1 MSEQELTELEHVI
14 FSLSSLQLRLQKSGF
29 ERTVGLRRAMG
40 SDCPYYLKSL
50 GLFQKNDLS
59 DLRDLVQTLGSQ
71 IESLERL

>member
-1 MSEQELTELEHVI
+1 MSEQELAGLELI
-14 FSLSSLQLRLQKSGF
+14 ISSLSSLQLRLQKSGF
-29 ERTVGLRRAMG
+29 ERTAGLRRAMG

-50 GLFQKNDLS
+50 GHFQKNDLS